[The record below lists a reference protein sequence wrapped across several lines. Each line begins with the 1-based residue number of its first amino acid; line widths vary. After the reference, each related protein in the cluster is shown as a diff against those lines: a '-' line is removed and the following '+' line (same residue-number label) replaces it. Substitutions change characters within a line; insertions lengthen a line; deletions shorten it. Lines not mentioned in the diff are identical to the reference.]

1 MIGMPFALD
10 CLRMRAPDEFDQGQS
25 ENPLAEPFMPRDFE
39 TLPPEMGID
48 AISQDFLTPPICRLH
63 MVDKDRSV
71 EQACWRDV
79 LRGGETMS
87 RKRLVRKRSPDSLI
101 SRPDEIGL
109 RDLAWGRAD
118 SRPDASRAVI
128 AFVGAGK

>member
-1 MIGMPFALD
+1 MIGMPFELD
-10 CLRMRAPDEFDQGQS
+10 CLRMRAPDEFDQGQG

-48 AISQDFLTPPICRLH
+48 AISQDFLTSPICRLH

-71 EQACWRDV
+71 EQACLRDV

-87 RKRLVRKRSPDSLI
+87 RKRLVRKRSPDSLV
-101 SRPDEIGL
+101 SRPNAICL
-109 RDLAWGRAD
+109 RGPTRGRAD
-118 SRPDASRAVI
+118 SRPTASRAVI